1 MKVFLY
7 LEFLY
12 FAWGPVAAIL
22 IAFLVESMITRF
34 HFLRI
39 EVKVSLLFSVQ
50 TLLFTPLF
58 TPMMLSF
65 HNPVRI
71 IAPWWYVLLKCHFD
85 ETGYTKF
92 EYDLPF
98 MAITLIYF
106 LIVSLGIEWF
116 RRWRR
121 NRVGKGSG

>member
-1 MKVFLY
+1 MRVILY
-7 LEFLY
+7 LEFFY

-39 EVKVSLLFSVQ
+39 EVKVLLLFSVQ
-50 TLLFTPLF
+50 TLLFTP
-58 TPMMLSF
+58 MLLNY
-65 HNPVRI
+65 HVIRT
-71 IAPWWYVLLKCHFD
+71 IAPWWHVLLKCHFD

-92 EYDLPF
+92 EYDLPS

-121 NRVGKGSG
+121 NRVGRSSG